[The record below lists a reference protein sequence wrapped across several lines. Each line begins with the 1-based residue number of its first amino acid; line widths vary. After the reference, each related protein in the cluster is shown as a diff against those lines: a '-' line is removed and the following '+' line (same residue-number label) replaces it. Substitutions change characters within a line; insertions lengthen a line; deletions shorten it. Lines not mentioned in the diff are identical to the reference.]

1 VQTFDDT
8 RGAMARGQPL
18 WDCVSDYS
26 TSRCHELH
34 DKVYAYLGLAI
45 KYQELVERGAGS
57 APFKNFKVDYQMSLL
72 EVVAYALSYSGAEN
86 PITFAESLLRTVELI
101 DPAQALYDVD
111 CQTPGRLGAE
121 VLAATQRLGLRDSVN
136 TPVFYMGPV
145 HLRSLFRRHRTKT
158 FWVEGFEYNKLV
170 GDRIQNDDLAFL
182 LERTDIVMICR
193 EAKGQLLSVALAA
206 PVWTTYKWPAS
217 LVSSA
222 TIAPPTSLERTSFT
236 PYGYT
241 DFENIVKANVSLTI
255 VQIIL
260 IAAQTAVKDYSEWHK
275 APDKLLENQN
285 RLPKFLARLGI
296 NDMGPWGRYEFSGG
310 YRFH

>member
-1 VQTFDDT
+1 
-8 RGAMARGQPL
+8 M
-18 WDCVSDYS
+18 
-26 TSRCHELH
+26 
-34 DKVYAYLGLAI
+34 
-45 KYQELVERGAGS
+45 
-57 APFKNFKVDYQMSLL
+57 
-72 EVVAYALSYSGAEN
+72 
-86 PITFAESLLRTVELI
+86 
-101 DPAQALYDVD
+101 
-111 CQTPGRLGAE
+111 
-121 VLAATQRLGLRDSVN
+121 LAATQRLGLRDSVN

-145 HLRSLFRRHRTKT
+145 DLRSLFRRHRTKT

-275 APDKLLENQN
+275 ATDKLLENQN